1 MQKAHNTQ
9 RSKEIEYLG
18 PKVEFCFRKPHFRAL
33 CPEARFRPKGRKLNG
48 KLPLSKRGL
57 VGSNPT
63 APANYSVVIG
73 AFYFYKYNKYMTN
86 ETIKIKL
93 EDLGYNDFFESKRKL
108 LDLEKYSIARVISEY
123 KEAYKIKDANGEYL
137 AKITGKKIFNATKR
151 EDYPAV
157 GDWVAI
163 TMPDKEMAIIQEI
176 LPRQTIL
183 YKKYSNKQDAQIIA
197 TNIDTAF
204 IVEAVDRDYNLN
216 RFERYL
222 VLASEGKIKP
232 VIILNKI
239 DLISEAELNQK
250 IDRIKNRFDNIDII
264 STSIISE
271 QGLDE
276 LIYYTEKGKT
286 YCFLGSSGIGK
297 SSLINKLL
305 GEVKIKTKEISAST
319 HKGKHTTTT
328 REMYFLENG
337 GIVIDNPGTREVGIA
352 GASTGIDNIFDEIV
366 VLAKNCK
373 YADCTH
379 TQESDCAVLEAIRT
393 KKLDEGKYLN
403 YIKLKKEVEYYEMTD
418 IEKRGKDRKFGKFIK
433 NSLDQL
439 KKIKP

>member
-1 MQKAHNTQ
+1 MAD
-9 RSKEIEYLG
+9 
-18 PKVEFCFRKPHFRAL
+18 
-33 CPEARFRPKGRKLNG
+33 
-48 KLPLSKRGL
+48 
-57 VGSNPT
+57 
-63 APANYSVVIG
+63 
-73 AFYFYKYNKYMTN
+73 

-93 EDLGYNDFFESKRKL
+93 EDLGYNDFFESKRKS
-108 LDLEKYSIARVISEY
+108 LELTEYSVARVVSEY
-123 KEAYKIKDANGEYL
+123 KGAYKIKNINGECL
-137 AKITGKKIFNATKR
+137 AKITGKQIFNATKR

-163 TMPDKEMAIIQEI
+163 TMPDKEMAIIHKI

-183 YKKYSNKQDAQIIA
+183 YKKYSNKQDTQIIA

-204 IVEAVDRDYNLN
+204 IVESVDRDYNLN

-222 VLASEGKIKP
+222 VLANEGKIKP
-232 VIILNKI
+232 TIILNKI
-239 DLISEAELNQK
+239 DLISEEELNQK
-250 IDRIKNRFDNIDII
+250 INQIKNRFDNVDII
-264 STSIISE
+264 STSTISE

-276 LIYYTEKGKT
+276 LIYYIEKGKT

-305 GEVKIKTKEISAST
+305 GKAKIKTKEISTST
-319 HKGKHTTTT
+319 HKGKHTTTA

-352 GASTGIDNIFDEIV
+352 GASIGIDNVFDEIV
-366 VLAKNCK
+366 DLSRNCK

-379 TQESDCAVLEAIRT
+379 TQESGCAVLEAVKT
-393 KKLDEGKYLN
+393 KKLDEEKYLN
-403 YIKLKKEVEYYEMTD
+403 YIKLKKESEYYEMTD

-433 NSLDQL
+433 NSIGQL
-439 KKIKP
+439 KKINP